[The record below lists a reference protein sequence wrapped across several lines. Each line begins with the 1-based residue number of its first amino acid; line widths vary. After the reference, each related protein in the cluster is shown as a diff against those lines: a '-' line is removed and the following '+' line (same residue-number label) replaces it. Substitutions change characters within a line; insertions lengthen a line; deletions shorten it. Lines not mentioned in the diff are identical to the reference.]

1 MRFLLALIAFLF
13 VSLVNAE
20 EKGPADL
27 KAALEGQW
35 SVVRVSHYYFMGDFD
50 REDPVIFIQHLPDNR
65 LLISHA
71 VQGRWNPLAPAPV
84 RFIGPEDWERIK
96 TQILE
101 HFSVAF
107 KSDTDSQIRSHPM
120 GGDFKTI
127 EVSVTGN
134 KTMNFCHRFSLSDH
148 SSARFCEFLEDLTKT
163 P

>member
-1 MRFLLALIAFLF
+1 MRLLLAPIAFLF

-20 EKGPADL
+20 EMGPADL
-27 KAALEGQW
+27 KAALEGDW

-50 REDPVIFIQHLPDNR
+50 REDPVIFIQNLPDSR

-84 RFIGPEDWERIK
+84 RFIGPEEWDRIK

-107 KSDTDSQIRSHPM
+107 KSEPDSQIRRHPM
-120 GGDFKTI
+120 GGDFKSI

-134 KTMNFCHRFSLSDH
+134 KTMNFSRRFSLSDH
-148 SSARFCEFLEDLTKT
+148 SSTRFREFLEALTKI